1 MGEDNSVEVTGT
13 EPVVEENSQAAAPAP
28 SAASEKSAEP
38 AAPETKPPVD
48 ERTTAFR
55 ELRAHNKALERA
67 LREQSEQLK
76 SLSSRIPEVP
86 RATVDQLVKPTLD
99 MFGGDPKRYEEA
111 MEYYAEAKTQL
122 KRDAA
127 ERELATKR
135 EQETAQ
141 TRGVDVE
148 FQHKL
153 TLAKQVLPD
162 LDGALT
168 RIKNENVGAGID
180 DRAVTGIKR
189 SPVAAEL
196 FHFLESNRQY
206 TADLEKLSPADQ
218 IAALKAAEQWIF
230 RGGYKPVAKAP
241 VAAAPT
247 SSEEPGTEPEAQ
259 PVRTPPRPRGGSG
272 VTPTPS
278 LGAART
284 PSEYLAAFRE
294 AKAKGRKR

>member
-1 MGEDNSVEVTGT
+1 MGEDNSVEVTGV
-13 EPVVEENSQAAAPAP
+13 EPVVEENQAVETQAAE
-28 SAASEKSAEP
+28 SDKSTEP
-38 AAPETKPPVD
+38 AAPETKPQAD

-55 ELRAHNKALERA
+55 ELRAHNKQLERA

-76 SLSSRIPEVP
+76 ALSSRIPEP
-86 RATVDQLVKPTLD
+86 QRTTVEQLVKPTLD
-99 MFGGDPKRYEEA
+99 MFGGDHSRYEEA

-122 KRDAA
+122 KREAA
-127 ERELATKR
+127 EREYSHKHA
-135 EQETAQ
+135 QETAQ
-141 TRGVDVE
+141 ARGVDVE

-162 LDGALT
+162 LDGALQ
-168 RIKNENVGAGID
+168 RIQAENVGEGID
-180 DRAVTGIKR
+180 GSAVTGIKR

-206 TADLEKLSPADQ
+206 TADLEKLSAADQ
-218 IAALKAAEQWIF
+218 IAALKAVEQWIF
-230 RGGYKPVAKAP
+230 RGGYKPTAKAP
-241 VAAAPT
+241 PAPAAT
-247 SSEEPGTEPEAQ
+247 SSVEPGTEPEAQ

-278 LGAART
+278 LAAART

-294 AKAKGRKR
+294 ARQKGRKR